1 MKKLSKILVIALVV
15 ATLAGVCVAF
25 AACDDNGGADVAKV
39 INYKLTEEQ
48 YAFCVNKNDTEL
60 LNQVNTF
67 MSAIKADGTFDT
79 IINKYFGDGTPS
91 PVSSASSGTANALV
105 VATNAA
111 FEPFEYTEG
120 NYYYGVDMEIA
131 QLLAEYLGR
140 PLVINNMDFDS
151 VITSVEGGQAD
162 IGMAGLTI
170 TPSRQEQVTFAD
182 PYYEASQVVVAKA
195 DDSTFDNCSSA
206 EDVVAI
212 LEGFGSDVVI
222 GYQNGTTGG
231 FYVNGDEDWGF
242 DGLTATGRGY
252 RNASLAIQ
260 DMINGNIDYV
270 IVDEAPASKIV
281 EQMNS
286 LA

>member
-15 ATLAGVCVAF
+15 ATLAGACVAF

-48 YAFCVNKNDTEL
+48 YAFCVNKNDTKL

-206 EDVVAI
+206 EDVAAI

>member
-15 ATLAGVCVAF
+15 ATLAGACVAF

-120 NYYYGVDMEIA
+120 NY
-131 QLLAEYLGR
+131 
-140 PLVINNMDFDS
+140 
-151 VITSVEGGQAD
+151 
-162 IGMAGLTI
+162 
-170 TPSRQEQVTFAD
+170 
-182 PYYEASQVVVAKA
+182 
-195 DDSTFDNCSSA
+195 
-206 EDVVAI
+206 
-212 LEGFGSDVVI
+212 
-222 GYQNGTTGG
+222 
-231 FYVNGDEDWGF
+231 
-242 DGLTATGRGY
+242 
-252 RNASLAIQ
+252 
-260 DMINGNIDYV
+260 
-270 IVDEAPASKIV
+270 
-281 EQMNS
+281 
-286 LA
+286 

>member
-1 MKKLSKILVIALVV
+1 MKKISKILVIALVV
-15 ATLAGVCVAF
+15 ATLAGACVAF

>member
-1 MKKLSKILVIALVV
+1 MKKISKILVIALVV
-15 ATLAGVCVAF
+15 ATLAGACVAF

-206 EDVVAI
+206 EDVAAI

>member
-15 ATLAGVCVAF
+15 ATLAGACVAF

-206 EDVVAI
+206 EDVAAI

>member
-15 ATLAGVCVAF
+15 ATLAGACVAF

>member
-15 ATLAGVCVAF
+15 TTLAGACVAF

-206 EDVVAI
+206 EDVAAI